1 MIEKHAWLFRDH
13 PESHSTGCVDD
24 LIEVID
30 DGLDHTWAIGP
41 DVIYAA
47 LALRTFAERRDLA
60 SAWVVDGLRDVLRRC
75 RAQPLEIIGGVFDV
89 RGVDAAEVDEAE
101 VQTWP
106 AVAGT
111 ALRTILEVDHIYLG
125 LHQGDVGYLADHA
138 QALWTLHR
146 LGYEDVA
153 DAGLRGYR
161 EHVAALR
168 RVGRS
173 TTDVKEVHVGLQADP
188 RKVPY
193 WDAVGGSNDWAVG
206 HAFKYPYAFFDLLT
220 LRSDPTLEAPLLRR
234 LGQLIVD
241 EP

>member
-1 MIEKHAWLFRDH
+1 M
-13 PESHSTGCVDD
+13 
-24 LIEVID
+24 
-30 DGLDHTWAIGP
+30 
-41 DVIYAA
+41 
-47 LALRTFAERRDLA
+47 
-60 SAWVVDGLRDVLRRC
+60 
-75 RAQPLEIIGGVFDV
+75 FDV

-111 ALRTILEVDHIYLG
+111 ALHTILEVDHIYLG
-125 LHQGDVGYLADHA
+125 LHQGEVGHLYLGLHQGEVGHLADHA
-138 QALWTLHR
+138 QGLWTLHQ

-173 TTDVKEVHVGLQADP
+173 TTDVKEIHVGLQADP

-193 WDAVGGSNDWAVG
+193 WDAVCGSNDWAVG
-206 HAFKYPYAFFDLLT
+206 HAFKYPYALFDLLT

-234 LGQLIVD
+234 LAQLVVD